1 MALTL
6 TACGRAIGPVQ
17 RGRRDHGSLAL
28 CLEGRGSQKK
38 LFLAMGGKLFMPSGN
53 PLMTFPGLYI
63 NLNLGNE
70 KGEGGSQGSV
80 VNHVGSIVDD
90 VPCAGPKSSVRRP
103 VATGRLT

>member
-1 MALTL
+1 MGHWHFVSKDVEA
-6 TACGRAIGPVQ
+6 
-17 RGRRDHGSLAL
+17 
-28 CLEGRGSQKK
+28 KK
-38 LFLAMGGKLFMPSGN
+38 NCFSPWAANYSMPSGN

-80 VNHVGSIVDD
+80 VNHVGSIVDN